1 MMSRE
6 RFLDAADAV
15 RREEAD
21 AQRIA
26 DFIDTFSTSVSIV
39 LKTSLAM
46 NFIVN
51 MLFEEFHNE
60 ESIMA
65 YFFPVFPED
74 MKVFYNNDGSRVIIN
89 DVNEFYNFLV
99 KNE

>member
-6 RFLDAADAV
+6 RFLAAADAV

-21 AQRIA
+21 AERIA
-26 DFIDTFSTSVSIV
+26 DFIDTFSSVSVV
-39 LKTSLAM
+39 LRTSPAV

-51 MLFEEFHNE
+51 MMIEEFHNE

-74 MKVFYNNDGSRVIIN
+74 TKVFYNNDGNKVIVN
-89 DVNEFYNFLV
+89 DDNEFYNFLV
-99 KNE
+99 KNA

>member
-6 RFLDAADAV
+6 RFLAAADAV

-26 DFIDTFSTSVSIV
+26 DFIDTFSASVSVV
-39 LKTSLAM
+39 LRTSPAV

-51 MLFEEFHNE
+51 MMSEEFHNE
-60 ESIMA
+60 
-65 YFFPVFPED
+65 
-74 MKVFYNNDGSRVIIN
+74 
-89 DVNEFYNFLV
+89 
-99 KNE
+99 